1 MTTIIMKKTTVSISE
16 QTKDQLSKFG
26 SKGESFDQILNK
38 VMADATTLC
47 NKTSEDDDV
56 ATTEPSEEE

>member
-1 MTTIIMKKTTVSISE
+1 MTTIIMKKTTVSLSE

-26 SKGESFDQILNK
+26 SKGESFDEILIR
-38 VMADATTLC
+38 VMADTTTLC

-56 ATTEPSEEE
+56 ATVEPSEEE